1 MLPPTSLKPLTTIQT
16 NIFSDGSSPV
26 ISLPLKMVMGLYVM
40 SPNVHHAFI
49 LSSLV
54 LGGN

>member
-16 NIFSDGSSPV
+16 NIFSDGSSV
-26 ISLPLKMVMGLYVM
+26 ISLPLKMVMGLYLM

-49 LSSLV
+49 LASLV